1 MAPLKMED
9 LSEDRILHL
18 VDQIKDWQVTKLSH
32 RETVHVA
39 GQLMEDIPQCFPT
52 AVPRSRFD
60 QAIKLQTVF
69 NRLYCAVAEDDQWL
83 YNVIRDIIP
92 TDSLA
97 KALWSVHEAVKK
109 DGYVQSISLG
119 LFRSDYMLHLDH
131 DKEMESDDEDELSDA
146 SLKQVEMNTFSAS
159 GGSHADKVQ
168 VMHHYLARTGMY
180 ETSGVAFDSTSLA
193 TNRNIKSIGSSL
205 ALAHETYGHARS
217 KGVKATAVLMIV
229 QPNNFNIADERPI
242 EYELWDRQ
250 VPVPTYRL
258 EFGADVLQYTSLGQD
273 RELLFQPPWLES
285 GLEISVVYM
294 RAGYEAHEYDDVGIK
309 ARIQLEQST
318 AIKCPSVLSH
328 ITTFKKVQQA
338 LSAPGTLEAF
348 LPGHEASMI
357 RETFMPMYLMDESEQ
372 GLHARKLACDLVQ
385 SMNYILKPSLEGG
398 GHNVYGSD
406 IPPYLSLTPEA
417 QWSSYILM
425 ERIHPPLQSNLLMG
439 PAVLDSGETV
449 SELGI
454 FGCCLWQSAKTADAQ
469 ASEESDHRI
478 QMLSNEV
485 GGWTFKTKFADIDEM
500 SVVKGFGHFDTPL
513 LVDL

>member
-18 VDQIKDWQVTKLSH
+18 VDQIKDWQSIVRSQT
-32 RETVHVA
+32 ENTVSSYPVGVA
-39 GQLMEDIPQCFPT
+39 CFPT

-348 LPGHEASMI
+348 LPGHE
-357 RETFMPMYLMDESEQ
+357 